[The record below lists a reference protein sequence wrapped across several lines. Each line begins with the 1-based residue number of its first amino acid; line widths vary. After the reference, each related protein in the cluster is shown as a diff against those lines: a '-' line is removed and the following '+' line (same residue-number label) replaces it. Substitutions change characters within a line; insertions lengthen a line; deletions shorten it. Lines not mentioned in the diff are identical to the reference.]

1 MHTLSGFEVCDEHQS
16 FARGSLE
23 VKRRHFEFR
32 YTSATHFLEFFR
44 TYYGPTLKAFE
55 ALDVVG
61 QQSLARGIEALAQQF
76 NRSSDG
82 SLVIPAEYLE
92 IVAVRA

>member
-1 MHTLSGFEVCDEHQS
+1 MSGFEVCDEHQS

-44 TYYGPTLKAFE
+44 TCYGPTLKAFE
-55 ALDVVG
+55 ALDVR
-61 QQSLARGIEALAQQF
+61 QQSLARGIEVLAQQF

-82 SLVIPAEYLE
+82 SLVFPAEYLE
-92 IVAVRA
+92 IVAVKA